1 MSTYGSAPKPK
12 PPGDPKTRMPK
23 RKNNNQNIDPFNEQ
37 NTEDAAGGGRYNPW
51 GKGSKKNPTN
61 SSQTTGP

>member
-12 PPGDPKTRMPK
+12 SPGDPKRRMPK
-23 RKNNNQNIDPFNEQ
+23 RRNTQDIDPFNEQ
-37 NTEDAAGGGRYNPW
+37 NTEDAAGGRYNPW
-51 GKGSKKNPTN
+51 GKGSKMNPTK